1 MSSDL
6 QSLLTTQ
13 GSGAPAQNHDE
24 HVDDVYAMPLADI
37 QLRPN
42 GNRRPLDLKEM
53 LDRAE
58 SIDAVGLIE
67 PIVVDKEAKLIAGL
81 HRYESFRVLNLESYE
96 ERLAHLET
104 LAIEVG
110 MKVNQEM
117 KDKLKAIGKGFSK
130 YHSNGIIPTYIR
142 KDLDW
147 SKNKKSCESVEG
159 AENHQRHNKTDLSP
173 VFKTIENLMGRG
185 YEVVGRGKPK
195 NGQKSLSQGLVQ
207 AYGCTD
213 RQALRWAKQFEKKK
227 EDPKST
233 MSIKERN
240 PSDVKKEDI
249 QEFQNKYCPNPIDDS
264 SLNEDL
270 ARAGLIVLNKK
281 IKQLKSFLVVARK
294 ERENLASDK

>member
-67 PIVVDKEAKLIAGL
+67 PIVVDKETRLIAGL
-81 HRYESFRVLNLESYE
+81 HRYESFRILNLESHE
-96 ERLAHLET
+96 EKLAHLEH
-104 LAIEVG
+104 LAMEVG

-117 KDKLKAIGKGFSK
+117 KDKLKSIGKNFKK
-130 YHSNGIIPTYIR
+130 YHSNGVIPTYIR

-173 VFKTIENLMGRG
+173 VFKTIENLKGRG

-195 NGQKSLSQGLVQ
+195 KGQKSLSQGLVQ

-213 RQALRWAKQFEKKK
+213 RQALRWAKQFENNKA
-227 EDPKST
+227 PKST
-233 MSIKERN
+233 MSIKKT
-240 PSDVKKEDI
+240 SDVNREDI
-249 QEFQNKYCPNPIDDS
+249 QRFEERYFPNSFDIS
-264 SLNEDL
+264 ALNEDV
-270 ARAGLIVLNKK
+270 ARAGLIVLNQK
-281 IKQLKSFLVVARK
+281 IKELKSFLVASKNKRDSV
-294 ERENLASDK
+294 ASDK